1 MGFGTNFTANIY
13 LSRERFATE
22 YELDAKIEET
32 KELIELARTKI
43 LMSMIGG
50 KDSFEL
56 TDFEGNKC
64 DAVDV
69 IQIKGNEMLDWLL
82 ELNDRLFMY
91 ESLKQHFKDKENT

>member
-1 MGFGTNFTANIY
+1 MSWGTSWNADMYI
-13 LSRERFATE
+13 SRERFETE
-22 YELDAKIEET
+22 YELDSKIEET

-69 IQIKGNEMLDWLL
+69 IQIKGNEMLNWLL

-91 ESLKQHFKDKENT
+91 ESLKQHFKDRENT